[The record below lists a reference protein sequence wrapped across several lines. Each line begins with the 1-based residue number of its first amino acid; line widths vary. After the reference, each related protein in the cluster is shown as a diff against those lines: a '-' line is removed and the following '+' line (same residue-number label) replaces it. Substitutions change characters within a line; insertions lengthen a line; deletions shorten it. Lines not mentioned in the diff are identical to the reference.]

1 MLQGFLWDLLVLV
14 TKRVGCIDVVIAK
27 ARIQIARRAIAGPE
41 NFHIFCRTVL
51 NSSMYEYAN

>member
-14 TKRVGCIDVVIAK
+14 TKHGGCIDVVIVT

-51 NSSMYEYAN
+51 NLSMYEYAN